1 MRDNLQ
7 WIDHK
12 FERKVAS
19 DASFPALI
27 SACPT
32 LQPSTMAAP
41 MDLDKESE
49 LSIAIPIKTIWE
61 SFICPICLEEITD
74 AYMTSC
80 GQPSANAAARA

>member
-1 MRDNLQ
+1 
-7 WIDHK
+7 
-12 FERKVAS
+12 
-19 DASFPALI
+19 
-27 SACPT
+27 
-32 LQPSTMAAP
+32 MAAP